1 MRELDL
7 LLQRFLDTG
16 LDSLEN
22 DDLDRLEQLL
32 TQPDQDILAW
42 LSDSDEPEDPEL
54 RSIVTIMQSR
64 IQLKSNADE

>member
-7 LLQRFLDTG
+7 LLQKFLDTG

-22 DDLDRLEQLL
+22 GDLDHLEQLL
-32 TQPDQDILAW
+32 THPDQDILAW

-54 RSIVTIMQSR
+54 RAIVTIMQSR

>member
-7 LLQRFLDTG
+7 LLQKFLDAG
-16 LDSLEN
+16 LDALEN

-42 LSDSDEPEDPEL
+42 LWDSDAPEDPEL
-54 RSIVTIMQSR
+54 RAIVTIMQSR
-64 IQLKSNADE
+64 IQLKTPADE